1 MKLTKS
7 RWRGPTGRVATLVL
21 AAALISLP
29 VAASEAGP
37 LQTAD
42 TTAKAVSLHQAVARE
57 AARAA
62 ARTPRAQAPTSKERA
77 DQASGDGVMSFLKSR
92 PGMIAVTVVAI
103 GTGYAIYS
111 ANHDRILS
119 AGRK

>member
-1 MKLTKS
+1 MAAL
-7 RWRGPTGRVATLVL
+7 AL

-37 LQTAD
+37 AHTTAAG
-42 TTAKAVSLHQAVARE
+42 AKAVSLHQAVARE

-62 ARTPRAQAPTSKERA
+62 AQAQAPRAQGPASKQRA
-77 DQASGDGVMSFLKSR
+77 DQTSANGAMHFLRSR
-92 PGMIAVTVVAI
+92 PGMIAVAVVAI
-103 GTGYAIYS
+103 GTGYAVYS
-111 ANHDRILS
+111 ANHDRIVS